1 VKYGFSHRGYRRGAE
16 ENTLAAFQRA
26 YAAGI
31 RHFETDVRATS
42 DQTVYAFHD
51 ETLER
56 ITAGTGR
63 FNDLSAEQVRALRAG
78 TEPLAT
84 LEELINAFPDVMF
97 NIDVKDVAVIAPLA
111 KVIERTASHERVA
124 LASFDTARTRAT
136 AHLLSRPV
144 RTSPG
149 TREMTRIWLS
159 AHLIGRIPAKYPKE
173 FWAVQVPRR
182 HGMIPVTT
190 GRFIRAVRRSGMQ
203 VHVWVVNDEPS
214 MRRLLDQG
222 VDALVS
228 DEAQLLSRVL
238 QDYPR

>member
-1 VKYGFSHRGYRRGAE
+1 MKYGFSHRGYRRGAE

-63 FNDLSAEQVRALRAG
+63 FNDLSAEQVGALRAG
-78 TEPLAT
+78 TESLAT

-111 KVIERTASHERVA
+111 KVIERTASHDRVA

-144 RTSPG
+144 RTSPHPG
-149 TREMTRIWLS
+149 NDP
-159 AHLIGRIPAKYPKE
+159 HLALGPSDRAGSGEIP
-173 FWAVQVPRR
+173 
-182 HGMIPVTT
+182 
-190 GRFIRAVRRSGMQ
+190 
-203 VHVWVVNDEPS
+203 
-214 MRRLLDQG
+214 QG
-222 VDALVS
+222 VLGRPGSPAPRHDPGDHRALH
-228 DEAQLLSRVL
+228 
-238 QDYPR
+238 PRGAAFGHAGACLGGQ